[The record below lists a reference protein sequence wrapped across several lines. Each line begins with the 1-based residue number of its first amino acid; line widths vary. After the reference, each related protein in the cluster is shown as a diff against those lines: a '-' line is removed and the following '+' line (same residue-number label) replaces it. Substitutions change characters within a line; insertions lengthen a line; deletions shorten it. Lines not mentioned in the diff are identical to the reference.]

1 MEPNRLSPREDR
13 AWGAFIHAH
22 QQFEVHLSRRR
33 QESGLSGADYEV
45 LAALSAVDGDRMP
58 AHTLCSMQK
67 DGLISRGP
75 NACFR
80 PAELDTIATLGER
93 VLRHL
98 AEITTLPAE
107 DEAS

>member
-1 MEPNRLSPREDR
+1 
-13 AWGAFIHAH
+13 
-22 QQFEVHLSRRR
+22 
-33 QESGLSGADYEV
+33 
-45 LAALSAVDGDRMP
+45 MP